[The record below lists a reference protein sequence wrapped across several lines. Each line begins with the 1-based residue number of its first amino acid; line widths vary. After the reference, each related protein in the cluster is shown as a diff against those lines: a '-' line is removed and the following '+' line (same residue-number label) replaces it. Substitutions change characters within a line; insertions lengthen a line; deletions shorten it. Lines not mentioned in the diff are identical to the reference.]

1 MNNIICSDSIKEVVL
16 FHDDSVMNYAPKLS
30 AIATEELNRAEEGML
45 GWLSKDTLITDLE
58 NANDEIMSLKGE
70 LAKWKALAE
79 GQEWL
84 LKDEKDFKKSI
95 LDIYEKGLAK
105 KSPAH
110 EILANIVADTYFNI

>member
-16 FHDDSVMNYAPKLS
+16 FHDDSVANYAPKLS
-30 AIATEELNRAEEGML
+30 AIATKELNRAEEGML
-45 GWLSKDTLITDLE
+45 GWLGKDTLITDLE

-110 EILANIVADTYFNI
+110 EILANIIADTYFNI

>member
-16 FHDDSVMNYAPKLS
+16 FHDDTVMHYAPKLS
-30 AIATEELNRAEEGML
+30 AIATEELNREEEGML
-45 GWLSKDTLITDLE
+45 GWLSKDKLITELE

-84 LKDEKDFKKSI
+84 LEDEKDFKKSI
-95 LDIYEKGLAK
+95 LDSYEKGLAK
-105 KSPAH
+105 KTPAH
-110 EILANIVADTYFNI
+110 EILANIIADTYFNI